1 MWIEPVGSTSI
12 DKKGVRDV
20 PIKSTGHEKVR
31 ITVILTARGDG
42 SKLKPYII
50 IPRKKAI
57 KEFYTLI
64 V

>member
-1 MWIEPVGSTSI
+1 MDENPVWIEPVGSTSI

-42 SKLKPYII
+42 SKLKPYI
-50 IPRKKAI
+50 
-57 KEFYTLI
+57 
-64 V
+64 